1 MRYILQAVLT
11 FLLNGV
17 WQIAAVALF
26 ALLGNYLL
34 RSVTRY
40 RHIVWVAALALSLLL
55 PLISSVAFQTFETSP
70 VVANRDQISEPLAI
84 APALP
89 DMARPVAKSV
99 TSGFHVSGRLAIVL
113 LAIYLLAICYRSA
126 KLFSAAL
133 QTRTVKQGSSELK
146 PERNL

>member
-1 MRYILQAVLT
+1 MRNIMQAVLT

-26 ALLGNYLL
+26 AVLGNYLL

-40 RHIVWVAALALSLLL
+40 RHVVWVAALALSLLL

-70 VVANRDQISEPLAI
+70 VVANRDQIRPLAI

-89 DMARPVAKSV
+89 ELTRPVAKSV
-99 TSGFHVSGRLAIVL
+99 TSGFHVSGRLAIAL
-113 LAIYLLAICYRSA
+113 LAIYLLAICYRGA
-126 KLFSAAL
+126 KLFTAAL
-133 QTRTVKQGSSELK
+133 KTR
-146 PERNL
+146 